1 MSMRAKFISSV
12 VLAAIALAMW
22 RFVSPPTGVPR
33 VEARKPAPDRA
44 AAPAARFETPEPAAT
59 LAHFPPAQESPA
71 PTQSSFAESQSVVHP
86 SALNERTLVGTKW
99 ERDGFGLEFGADGK
113 LVIGGR
119 ERAKWRVEGSRIH
132 LYRDTTGEE
141 HWLDIVGN
149 KLMWEGQEIGR
160 VP

>member
-1 MSMRAKFISSV
+1 MRSKLISSA
-12 VLAAIALAMW
+12 VLTAIALATW
-22 RFVSPPTGVPR
+22 RFVSPPTEAPLL
-33 VEARKPAPDRA
+33 EARKPPPDRA
-44 AAPAARFETPEPAAT
+44 AAPAPRFETPEPAAS
-59 LAHFPPAQESPA
+59 LAPFPPAQESPA
-71 PTQSSFAESQSVVHP
+71 PTQSSFAESRSVVDP

-119 ERAKWRVEGSRIH
+119 ERAKWPVEGSRIH

>member
-1 MSMRAKFISSV
+1 MRSKLISSA
-12 VLAAIALAMW
+12 VLTAIALATW

-71 PTQSSFAESQSVVHP
+71 PTQSSFAESRSVVDP

-141 HWLDIVGN
+141 HWLDIAGN

>member
-1 MSMRAKFISSV
+1 MRSKLISSA
-12 VLAAIALAMW
+12 VLTAIALATW
-22 RFVSPPTGVPR
+22 RFVSPPTEAPLL
-33 VEARKPAPDRA
+33 EARKPPPDRA
-44 AAPAARFETPEPAAT
+44 AAPAPRFETPEPAAS
-59 LAHFPPAQESPA
+59 LAPFPPAQESPA
-71 PTQSSFAESQSVVHP
+71 PTQSSFAESRSVVDP

-141 HWLDIVGN
+141 HWLDIAGN